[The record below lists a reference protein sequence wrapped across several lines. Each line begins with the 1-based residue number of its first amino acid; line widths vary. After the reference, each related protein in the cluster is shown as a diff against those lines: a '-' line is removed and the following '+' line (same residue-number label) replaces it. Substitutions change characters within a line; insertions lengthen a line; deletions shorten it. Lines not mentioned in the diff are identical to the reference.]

1 MDVKKMAAGSFKTN
15 CLAVMDE
22 VQAKHETVVIT
33 KHGKPV
39 AKLVPI
45 NTETDEIYNFL
56 KGKGAV
62 TGDVVSPALSLEE
75 WGELK

>member
-1 MDVKKMAAGSFKTN
+1 VKTMAAGSFKAK

-22 VQAKHETVVIT
+22 VQAKRETVVIT

-39 AKLVPI
+39 AKLVPVI
-45 NTETDEIYNFL
+45 AETDDIYNFMA
-56 KGKGAV
+56 GKGTV
-62 TGDVVSPALSLEE
+62 TGDVVSPAISAED

>member
-1 MDVKKMAAGSFKTN
+1 MKKMAAGAFKTN

-39 AKLVPI
+39 AKLVPVSTDI
-45 NTETDEIYNFL
+45 DEIYNFL
-56 KGKGAV
+56 GGKGAV
-62 TGDVVSPALSLEE
+62 IGDVVSPAISPDD

>member
-1 MDVKKMAAGSFKTN
+1 MKKMAAGAFKTN

-22 VQAKHETVVIT
+22 VQAKRETVVIT

-39 AKLVPI
+39 AKLVPM
-45 NTETDEIYNFL
+45 NTESDEIYNFL
-56 KGKGAV
+56 SGKGAIS
-62 TGDVVSPALSLEE
+62 GDVVSPAISLEE